1 MQKVKLYQAP
11 WIAALFGVLAVTL
24 AVCIFLLSAE
34 PATDSAERSGGIA
47 VLLLE
52 KVMPS
57 YQNLPEEEQMRI
69 EGVADHYLRKTAHF
83 CMYGLLGILICLAFG
98 YMSSR
103 PRTHVLRT
111 LLFGALY
118 AASDEIHQAFVPGRG
133 PLVTDV
139 LLDGAGV
146 LTGAIFVVGI
156 WCLLKRKR
164 NVA

>member
-1 MQKVKLYQAP
+1 MQKVKLFRSP
-11 WIAALFGVLAVTL
+11 WLAALFGVLAIAL

-34 PATDSAERSGGIA
+34 PATDSAERSEGI
-47 VLLLE
+47 VLVVLTQ
-52 KVMPS
+52 VMPS
-57 YQNLPEEEQMRI
+57 YRELPEKEQIQI
-69 EGVADHYLRKTAHF
+69 EDTAEHYLRKTAHF
-83 CMYGLLGILICLAFG
+83 CLYGLLGILICLALG
-98 YMSSR
+98 TVSSR
-103 PRTHVLRT
+103 PHTHILRT
-111 LLFGALY
+111 LLLGTLY

-164 NVA
+164 NVT